1 MVLTHQNLKNAQYE
15 ARTIRITESN
25 GTAVSS
31 IEAMMCA
38 TMIYDDHQAEYA
50 GLRPEP
56 RHYHDIAKRPDAVRW
71 YAACDDEIKKLFDM
85 GAFDIV
91 DTPKDKKIME
101 GVFSFKTKYDSEG
114 NVLKYAARG
123 NVNGSKQQPGTF
135 GDTFAL
141 TGKFSCIQAY
151 ARQRHKRETGSG
163 SGARISAVRWR
174 VHVSDL
180 FHSRGLQRCGQS
192 MRSLYE

>member
-25 GTAVSS
+25 GTAGSS

-50 GLRPEP
+50 GRRPEP

-114 NVLKYAARG
+114 KVLKYAARG
-123 NVNGSKQQPGTF
+123 NVNGSKAQSGIESKSSFDFVSECCGATWP
-135 GDTFAL
+135 
-141 TGKFSCIQAY
+141 
-151 ARQRHKRETGSG
+151 RHTILSG
-163 SGARISAVRWR
+163 SNGVP
-174 VHVSDL
+174 
-180 FHSRGLQRCGQS
+180 
-192 MRSLYE
+192 SLGCEHGIPASHGCPPNS